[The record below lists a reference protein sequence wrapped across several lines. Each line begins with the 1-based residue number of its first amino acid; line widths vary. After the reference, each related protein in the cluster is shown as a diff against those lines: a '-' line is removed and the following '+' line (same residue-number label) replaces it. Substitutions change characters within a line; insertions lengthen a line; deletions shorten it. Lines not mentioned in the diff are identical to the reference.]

1 MRAASDYASKLPRV
15 NKGNGLTRLQQ
26 YDTVIHMQEVITI
39 RVPKGTRRKLEARA
53 RAEKLTVSQ
62 YVRRALD
69 AEELLGAFEAA
80 RADLVPQ
87 ARAQGIYTDEDVF
100 KIVS

>member
-1 MRAASDYASKLPRV
+1 MT
-15 NKGNGLTRLQQ
+15 GTQW
-26 YDTVIHMQEVITI
+26 YDTVIQMQEVITI

-53 RAEKLTVSQ
+53 RAEKLTISQ

-69 AEELLGAFEAA
+69 AEEFLGSFEAA
-80 RADLVPQ
+80 RAELVPQ
-87 ARAQGIYTDEDVF
+87 ARSQGVYTDEDVF

>member
-1 MRAASDYASKLPRV
+1 MRATGHYASKLPRV

-53 RAEKLTVSQ
+53 SAEKLTVSQ

-87 ARAQGIYTDEDVF
+87 ARSQGIYTDEDVF